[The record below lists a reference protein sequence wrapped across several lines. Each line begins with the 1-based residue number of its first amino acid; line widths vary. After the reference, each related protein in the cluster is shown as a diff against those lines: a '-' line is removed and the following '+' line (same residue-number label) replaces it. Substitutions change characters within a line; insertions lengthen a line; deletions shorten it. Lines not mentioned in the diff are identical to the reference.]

1 MTWVSLLWPHSV
13 GSILHS
19 ALWGQGDSKPAWLPT
34 AAVRVQ
40 IGPLHCCTWTAWLN
54 VFKKGNPKEFRLGQC
69 PKVWLFLSDTV
80 LLRTSPLINFYV
92 DSTRRRVKD
101 PFVNQLA
108 ARLYFTTGCY
118 LVWSLATC
126 FALEVMGV
134 SHWLSPSWPTW
145 LISKAY
151 ILPLKIRWINK
162 LFTNIILYIDFNRS

>member
-1 MTWVSLLWPHSV
+1 MSCGWKIYCFFFVERDALWVHMTWVSPLWPHSV

-108 ARLYFTTGCY
+108 ARLYSTTGCN

-126 FALEVMGV
+126 FSTCFFHLFF
-134 SHWLSPSWPTW
+134 H
-145 LISKAY
+145 
-151 ILPLKIRWINK
+151 ILRMDLGPI
-162 LFTNIILYIDFNRS
+162 

>member
-1 MTWVSLLWPHSV
+1 MTWVSPLWPHSV

-108 ARLYFTTGCY
+108 ARLYSTTGCN

-126 FALEVMGV
+126 FSVTGRSRSGGSESLTESELADLTDVTLVSDDTYGV
-134 SHWLSPSWPTW
+134 ETW
-145 LISKAY
+145 LM
-151 ILPLKIRWINK
+151 LL
-162 LFTNIILYIDFNRS
+162 